1 MGSLSSTLARLQC
14 SHLDTWG
21 NREQEPCLHYSHK
34 CQVCVPYHDCMP
46 FSSMI
51 HYHQL
56 QVAAMAAVVAVVARA
71 VMVAVVAKAVM
82 VAKDVAVAKAV
93 VVARDA
99 TVAIMDFK
107 GFMELLGHHRSMGI
121 NLLI

>member
-1 MGSLSSTLARLQC
+1 
-14 SHLDTWG
+14 
-21 NREQEPCLHYSHK
+21 
-34 CQVCVPYHDCMP
+34 
-46 FSSMI
+46 
-51 HYHQL
+51 
-56 QVAAMAAVVAVVARA
+56 MAAVVAVVARA

-93 VVARDA
+93 VVA
-99 TVAIMDFK
+99 IMDFK

>member
-1 MGSLSSTLARLQC
+1 MDSLGSTLARLQY

-21 NREQEPCLHYSHK
+21 NREQGPCLHYSHK
-34 CQVCVPYHDCMP
+34 CQVCVQYRDCMP

-56 QVAAMAAVVAVVARA
+56 RVVAMAAGVAVVARA
-71 VMVAVVAKAVM
+71 VMVA
-82 VAKDVAVAKAV
+82 KDVAVARAV

-99 TVAIMDFK
+99 MVAIMDFK
-107 GFMELLGHHRSMGI
+107 GFMELMELMEHYKSMEI
-121 NLLI
+121 NL